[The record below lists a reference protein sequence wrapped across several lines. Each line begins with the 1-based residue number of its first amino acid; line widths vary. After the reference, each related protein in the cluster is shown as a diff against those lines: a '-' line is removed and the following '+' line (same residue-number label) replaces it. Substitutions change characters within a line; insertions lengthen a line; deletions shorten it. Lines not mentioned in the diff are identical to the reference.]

1 MEDNT
6 PATLEKFSG
15 LIEYARAHQI
25 EVPAP
30 ANISSVKT
38 AESSANR
45 VARKSQKRFRD
56 TPRFKFQELL
66 AQIQPFL
73 FRSVEKRGDQ
83 SWFQSLGLYT
93 LMLAGVGRWLRPYR
107 REAANSS

>member
-38 AESSANR
+38 AESSATR
-45 VARKSQKRFRD
+45 VS
-56 TPRFKFQELL
+56 
-66 AQIQPFL
+66 
-73 FRSVEKRGDQ
+73 
-83 SWFQSLGLYT
+83 
-93 LMLAGVGRWLRPYR
+93 
-107 REAANSS
+107 